1 MAQHEYERPAD
12 TSAMYS
18 FSLGALLYML
28 GKLITIFTE
37 LGDDEGAALA
47 EKAERKVEQAQLL
60 QYDWEKQK
68 QADPLALRGG
78 RELDNKID
86 DTLGSLSDSVSSY
99 ADIETDSEL
108 TRLADELVEDLF
120 PNGVFH
126 ITSKAYENQHAMVQ
140 QLTDR
145 MRSEYA
151 EHIQELRLEPIVDR
165 LETLNTEF
173 GELLDSA
180 SDDVQYDEVQKAKV
194 EAEDKFHMVVGHLL
208 CTYGD
213 DQETFQ
219 RLMTPINEQSRRTRR
234 QIQRRGTIPP
244 IDPESGEPVDPEGEG
259 ENPSDGSG
267 GQTDGGQNDGGQS
280 DGSQEDGGQN
290 SDGQNNGDQ
299 SDDGSGTNDG
309 ESETDGQSGS
319 P

>member
-1 MAQHEYERPAD
+1 
-12 TSAMYS
+12 
-18 FSLGALLYML
+18 ML

-37 LGDDEGAALA
+37 LGDDDGVALA
-47 EKAERKVEQAQLL
+47 EKAEQKVERAQQL
-60 QYDWEKQK
+60 QYDWEKQE
-68 QADPLALRGG
+68 QADPLALKGG
-78 RELDNKID
+78 RELDSKID
-86 DTLGSLSDSVSSY
+86 DTLGSLSDSVRSY

-126 ITSKAYENQHAMVQ
+126 ITSKTYESQHATVE

-151 EHIQELRLEPIVDR
+151 EHIEELRLEPIIAR
-165 LETLNTEF
+165 IEELNAEF

-180 SDDVQYDEVQKAKV
+180 GDDVQYDEVEEAKV
-194 EAEDKFHMVVGHLL
+194 EAQDAFHMVVGHLL

-213 DQETFQ
+213 DRETFQ
-219 RLMTPINEQSRRTRR
+219 RVMAPINEQSRRTRR

-244 IDPESGEPVDPEGEG
+244 VDPESGEPVDPEGEG

-280 DGSQEDGGQN
+280 DGSQNDGGEN
-290 SDGQNNGDQ
+290 SDGQNNGGQ

-309 ESETDGQSGS
+309 ESETDGQSGN